1 MDGYQILVVCTA
13 GISSSF
19 LVRRM
24 LATNKQN
31 DCELRILSIGES
43 ELPSHWQDA
52 DIVLLGPQVRYQLEK
67 VCSLVEYSIPVVAIS
82 MERFGMLDGEAV
94 LKDAL
99 AAIADYHYR
108 NSGQQ

>member
-1 MDGYQILVVCTA
+1 MEPYHILVVCTA

-24 LATNKQN
+24 LAAGKNTSR
-31 DCELRILSIGES
+31 ELRILSIGES

-52 DIVLLGPQVRYQLEK
+52 DIILLGPQVRFQQEK
-67 VCSLVEYSIPVVAIS
+67 ICQLVEHSIPVVAIS
-82 MERFGMLDGEAV
+82 MESFGMLDGEAV

-99 AAIADYHYR
+99 TRITDYHYH
-108 NSGQQ
+108 STEG